1 MPQKFVLLKDDNT
14 ARAFLSDEVNEIPPE
29 AIPLTDEQWM
39 QWASSGVV
47 LRWDDG
53 ELVAVP
59 VDDEPAVPVPR
70 LVTPRDFRMRFTTE
84 ERGVM
89 ALAASRMMEGGDP
102 GLQVFLDDLSAAH
115 AVDLDHPEVVAGMDA
130 IVAAGLITRTRA
142 NAILAA

>member
-1 MPQKFVLLKDDNT
+1 MPQKFVLLRDDNT

-29 AIPLTDEQWM
+29 AMPITDEQWM
-39 QWASSGVV
+39 QWASSDVV

-53 ELVAVP
+53 ELVAMP
-59 VDDEPAVPVPR
+59 VDDTAPPVPR
-70 LVTPRDFRMRFTTE
+70 LVTPRDFRNRFTTE

-89 ALAASRMMEGGDP
+89 TLAASRMMEGGDP